1 MKIECLFLISLFSF
15 FLLLLLVRPLCAFG
29 QQRFHRQL
37 PPGNYSSI
45 CAIGND
51 EYAVVSDK
59 TAEDGFYVFHLNVDS
74 VKGRI
79 TKAENLGFRSSGLPN
94 RDGEGICYRPSTNT
108 VFISGE
114 TDNEVYEYTLD
125 GQRTGQRF
133 AMPQEYKTAKHNVG
147 LEALT
152 YDRVNHLF
160 YTTTEQ
166 PLPGDTMLRI
176 QSFGDDLQ
184 PRRQYLYQP
193 DERLS
198 RFHYHGVAE
207 LLALGDG
214 RLLVLER
221 QVRIPK
227 MKIGASTII
236 HIYEV
241 VIPESDNSANEGN
254 LVYQIPSKRLVTSF
268 KTRLTLTS
276 RKFANYE
283 GMCQPAP
290 GLLLLVAD
298 SQDRYRGVLRD
309 WFKLL
314 QLNQTE
320 N

>member
-1 MKIECLFLISLFSF
+1 MKYLIAFFLLF
-15 FLLLLLVRPLCAFG
+15 FLLLLRPSRAFG

-37 PPGNYSSI
+37 PPGNYSGI
-45 CAIGND
+45 CPLGND

-59 TAEDGFYVFHLNVDS
+59 TAEDGFYVFRLVIDS

-79 TKAENLGFRSSGLPN
+79 TEAENLGFRSCGLEN
-94 RDGEGICYRPSTNT
+94 RDAEGICYRPSTNT

-114 TDNEVYEYTLD
+114 ADNEVYEYTLD
-125 GQRTGQRF
+125 GQRTGQRLS
-133 AMPQEYKTAKHNVG
+133 MPAAYKSAKPNAG

-152 YDRVNHLF
+152 YDTVNHLF

-166 PLPGDTMLRI
+166 PLPGDTLLRI

-184 PRRQYLYQP
+184 PRRQFLYQP
-193 DERLS
+193 DARLS
-198 RFHYHGVAE
+198 RTHYHGVAE

-236 HIYEV
+236 SIYEV
-241 VIPESDNSANEGN
+241 VIPEADDQNP
-254 LVYQIPSKRLVTSF
+254 LQKRLVTSF

-283 GMCQPAP
+283 GMCQPFP

-309 WFKLL
+309 WFKLIPL
-314 QLNQTE
+314 PSFPNS
-320 N
+320 

>member
-1 MKIECLFLISLFSF
+1 MRIIYLLSF
-15 FLLLLLVRPLCAFG
+15 FLLLLLLRPSRAFS

-37 PPGNYSSI
+37 PPGNYSGI
-45 CAIGND
+45 CPLGND

-59 TAEDGFYVFHLNVDS
+59 TTEDGFYVFRLKIDS

-79 TKAENLGFRSSGLPN
+79 TEAENLGFRSCGQKN
-94 RDGEGICYRPSTNT
+94 RDAEGICFRPSTNT

-114 TDNEVYEYTLD
+114 SDNEVCEYTLD
-125 GQRTGQRF
+125 GQRTGQRL
-133 AMPQEYKTAKHNVG
+133 AIPPAYKQAKPNAG

-152 YDRVNHLF
+152 YDTAAHLF

-166 PLPGDTMLRI
+166 PLPGDALLRI

-184 PRRQYLYQP
+184 PQRQYLYQP
-193 DERLS
+193 DARLS
-198 RFHYHGVAE
+198 RYHFHGVAE

-227 MKIGASTII
+227 MKIGASVII
-236 HIYEV
+236 SIYEV
-241 VIPESDNSANEGN
+241 RIPESDSETT
-254 LVYQIPSKRLVTSF
+254 LQKRLVTTF
-268 KTRLTLTS
+268 KTRLILTS

-283 GMCQPAP
+283 GMCQPSP

-314 QLNQTE
+314 RI
-320 N
+320 